1 MKPAFQTAAQFAS
14 LSMVAVMGI
23 MLYKGSPPLD
33 VILMSMGGAV
43 LMGFLGYQ
51 IGDILAH
58 PQGRR
63 KARPAKPE
71 SLPVDGPNR
80 AIPLDNEA
88 KTEEASLA
96 EAARLAN
103 QARQSSTETA
113 PLGDLDDEAFL
124 EELLKD
130 NVSAT

>member
-14 LSMVAVMGI
+14 LSMVVVMGI

-33 VILMSMGGAV
+33 VILISMGGAV

-58 PQGRR
+58 PQGSR
-63 KARPAKPE
+63 KARPAQSK
-71 SLPVDGPNR
+71 SLPDDGPNS
-80 AIPLDNEA
+80 ATPLASDTN
-88 KTEEASLA
+88 TEEANLA

-103 QARQSSTETA
+103 QARQSSAEPA
-113 PLGDLDDEAFL
+113 PLADLDDEAFL